1 MKENRREKAFL
12 VGFVHQGE
20 FIEDMKEH
28 LEELGLLT
36 QTAGGSVHGTLIQ
49 EKRKPDAAYFIS
61 KGNAE
66 RIATEVKGKEI
77 ATVIFD
83 DDLTPAQIRNL
94 EKIINAKVIDRSTLI
109 LDIFARRA
117 KTREAMTQ
125 VELAQLKHLLSRL
138 TRRWTHL
145 SRQVGGIGTRGVGET
160 QLEIDRRIIKKRIA
174 KLARDLEKIERGRQ
188 ERRKSRDRI
197 FKAALI
203 GYTNAG
209 KTSLF
214 NAFTEARGFVQDRLF
229 ATLDSMVRRCI
240 LKGNNEVLLIDTV
253 GFIRKLPVQLVAS
266 FRSTLE
272 EAVVSD
278 LLIHVVDLSNPR
290 FEEHI
295 VVTESIKHE
304 LGIAD
309 RPSLI
314 VFNKIDQVRESV
326 IERARTFNP
335 DAIFVSALK
344 SKNLDEIE
352 NALIRSMERDKE
364 EADFSIKPGREDII
378 ALMYRN
384 GEVVSK
390 VYVDGHISI
399 RFRSTKEKIKQVSQI
414 AEMEGALL

>member
-1 MKENRREKAFL
+1 MKEDRKEKVFL

-20 FIEDMKEH
+20 FIEDTREH

-36 QTAGGSVHGTLIQ
+36 QTAGGSVQGTLIQ

-66 RIATEVKGKEI
+66 KVAAGVKGKEV

-83 DDLTPAQIRNL
+83 DDLSPAQIRNL
-94 EKIINAKVIDRSTLI
+94 EKIIDTKVIDRSTLI

-174 KLARDLEKIERGRQ
+174 KLARDLERIEKGRQ

-197 FKAALI
+197 FKAAFI

-214 NAFTEARGFVQDRLF
+214 NAFTEAHGFVQDRLF
-229 ATLDSMVRRCI
+229 ATLDSLVRKCI

-278 LLIHVVDLSNPR
+278 LLIHVIDLSNHR
-290 FEEHI
+290 YEEHI
-295 VVTESIKHE
+295 AVTENIKNE

-309 RPSLI
+309 KPSLI
-314 VFNKIDQVRESV
+314 VFNKIDLVNGSV
-326 IERARTFNP
+326 IERARTFHP
-335 DAIFVSALK
+335 ASIFVSALK
-344 SKNLDEIE
+344 SSNLYEIE
-352 NALIRSMERDKE
+352 NALIRSMDRDKE

-384 GEVVSK
+384 GEVLSK
-390 VYVDGHISI
+390 VYIDGHINI
-399 RFRSTKEKIKQVSQI
+399 RFRSTKEKVKQVYQI
-414 AEMEGALL
+414 AEIEGALL